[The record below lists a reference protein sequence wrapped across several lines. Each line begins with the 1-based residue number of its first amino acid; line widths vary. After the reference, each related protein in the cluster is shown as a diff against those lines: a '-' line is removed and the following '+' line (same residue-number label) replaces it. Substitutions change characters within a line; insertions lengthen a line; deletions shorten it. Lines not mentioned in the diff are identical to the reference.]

1 MKQIKFSDTVNLAE
15 PKFGSRVI
23 YKTDQF
29 FGAANKILNSQKP
42 IFKEGVYDT
51 HLEVVVDDRIFIPL
65 EMKVN
70 FHGLHDL

>member
-29 FGAANKILNSQKP
+29 FGAANKILNSQKA
-42 IFKEGVYDT
+42 IFKEGVYDIM
-51 HLEVVVDDRIFIPL
+51 ENGWMDGKQEEKEKMFMIF
-65 EMKVN
+65 
-70 FHGLHDL
+70 